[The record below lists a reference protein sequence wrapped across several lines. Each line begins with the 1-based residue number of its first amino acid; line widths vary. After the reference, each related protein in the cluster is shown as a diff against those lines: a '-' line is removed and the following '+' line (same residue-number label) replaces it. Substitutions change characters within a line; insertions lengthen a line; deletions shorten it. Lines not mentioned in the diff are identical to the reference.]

1 MSPDNGVIADTTIM
15 TLFFPKPDL
24 NPFERIEWKAKAQL
38 MSETGRRTA
47 GFLYLTNR
55 HVLFVPG
62 RGTQRG
68 NDRVQRFA
76 RSECIDV
83 ISEEGTTALGRGAA
97 FWNRMR
103 LSFAGTQ
110 SILVAVKRGDHNADL
125 LRQQLTRVAA
135 H

>member
-1 MSPDNGVIADTTIM
+1 M
-15 TLFFPKPDL
+15 TWFFPKPDL

-38 MSETGRRTA
+38 LSDTGRRTA

-62 RGTQRG
+62 RGTPG
-68 NDRVQRFA
+68 GGGHTQRFA

-83 ISEEGTTALGRGAA
+83 VGEEARAALGLGAA
-97 FWNRMR
+97 IWKRMR

-110 SILVAVKRGDHNADL
+110 SILIAVRTGDDAVDR
-125 LRQQLTRVAA
+125 LRRELMRVAA
-135 H
+135 ARPAESSLYSA